1 MGRNVSVEDSI
12 LLLVHVV
19 LACNSDF
26 RFFQSWVSF
35 IFSCMV
41 WGKVSLFIFS
51 ISSYTAL
58 SVCAVAEEIKN
69 GVGKWCKIK
78 QLPEH
83 CCHTNVDCVNSW
95 RVPNQLIE
103 GSLNNSYHTEE
114 LKLEIN
120 FVSLKVK
127 FQEKVCRAAKPQ
139 MWKQKHQT
147 GLKRIGFNCCYCPF
161 CWHDCSLFPASC
173 SER

>member
-12 LLLVHVV
+12 LLLVHIV

-51 ISSYTAL
+51 ISSYAVL

-83 CCHTNVDCVNSW
+83 YCHTDVDCVNSW
-95 RVPNQLIE
+95 RVPN
-103 GSLNNSYHTEE
+103 
-114 LKLEIN
+114 
-120 FVSLKVK
+120 
-127 FQEKVCRAAKPQ
+127 
-139 MWKQKHQT
+139 
-147 GLKRIGFNCCYCPF
+147 
-161 CWHDCSLFPASC
+161 
-173 SER
+173 